1 MVKFSKELD
10 GQLIPEWR
18 DGYMNYREL
27 KRHIKKIKLSR
38 LPKHPHQDMNGDY
51 GLSILDPVRF
61 VARKICDKFR
71 NSDSKTD
78 MTQLR
83 RSKSCVEDGEDQ
95 EIRIF
100 FEKLDEEHNKIEK
113 FYKERESEIVEK
125 AETLN
130 KQLQFLMDS
139 KQVLMSQR
147 LRKKSPSS
155 PNFGSSPPSWSSV
168 SPPRS
173 SNYSESSVELAEI
186 LSHYQISDR
195 IDEIIAA
202 LERNSSR
209 NYSGTK
215 TKLIKQGKIDI
226 PAETPTPAIVSLT
239 SMLWEDL
246 VMKTPK
252 KEYCRGEQS
261 ISRKKVQSAEKMI
274 RGAFVELYKV
284 LGLLKAYSSMNM
296 KAFTKILKKF
306 DKVSNQHA
314 SANYLQAVKA
324 SHFISSDK
332 VVKLMEEVES
342 TFIKHFASN
351 DRKKAMKFLRPQQKK
366 ASNMIT
372 FFVGLFTGCFVSL
385 FTIYAILAYMLRTF
399 SSPPGKVY
407 MNDGSYQIF
416 SVFALLSLHL
426 FMYGCNLFM
435 WKNKRINY
443 NFIFGFSPNTSLKYR
458 DAFLICTTLM
468 TIVVGAMVVHLLLQA
483 IGVSPDQ
490 VDAIPAILLL
500 FFLALLICP
509 LDIFYRTTR
518 CCFSRVIRNIFFAPF
533 YKVPL
538 VDFFMADQLTSQIQL
553 LRQMEYAACYFLAG
567 SFGTLQYGTCSKGR
581 LFKDLTYV
589 ISFMP
594 YYWRA
599 MQCARRWFD
608 SYDVEHLANM
618 GKYVSAMVAAG
629 ARLTYEYKKL
639 DHHSIWFPIA
649 IVTSVVATVYQCY
662 WDFAKDWGLLQQ
674 NSKNLWLRD
683 DLILK
688 NKNIYY
694 VSIALNA
701 VLRVAWVE
709 SVLKLKFNDDD
720 HKQLRDFVLASLEV
734 IRRGHWNFYRL
745 ENEHLNNVGNYRAG
759 KEVPLPFHD
768 MDSDG

>member
-1 MVKFSKELD
+1 
-10 GQLIPEWR
+10 
-18 DGYMNYREL
+18 
-27 KRHIKKIKLSR
+27 
-38 LPKHPHQDMNGDY
+38 
-51 GLSILDPVRF
+51 
-61 VARKICDKFR
+61 
-71 NSDSKTD
+71 
-78 MTQLR
+78 
-83 RSKSCVEDGEDQ
+83 
-95 EIRIF
+95 
-100 FEKLDEEHNKIEK
+100 
-113 FYKERESEIVEK
+113 
-125 AETLN
+125 
-130 KQLQFLMDS
+130 MDS

-261 ISRKKVQSAEKMI
+261 IGRKKVQSAEKMI